1 MSNNALSAAGYVKAL
16 NDMFGVDVR
25 EDAVQD
31 AMRELATYSELQFE
45 TLRGRYKRVGDA
57 YILLAVEN
65 TVMHNGAW
73 DRYIAH
79 IKATET
85 TIIAQSVVNK
95 RLMKWLL
102 RNGFKRT
109 KNHKDWLIWRK

>member
-1 MSNNALSAAGYVKAL
+1 MNNNALSAAGYVKSI

-25 EDAVQD
+25 EDAVHD
-31 AMRELATYSELQFE
+31 AMRELATYRELHFE
-45 TLRGRYKRVGDA
+45 TLRGWYKRVSDT
-57 YILLAVEN
+57 YILLAVTN

-73 DRYIAH
+73 HRYIDH

-85 TIIAQSVVNK
+85 TIVAQSVINK
-95 RLMKWLL
+95 RLMNWLL
-102 RNGFKRT
+102 RNGFNRT